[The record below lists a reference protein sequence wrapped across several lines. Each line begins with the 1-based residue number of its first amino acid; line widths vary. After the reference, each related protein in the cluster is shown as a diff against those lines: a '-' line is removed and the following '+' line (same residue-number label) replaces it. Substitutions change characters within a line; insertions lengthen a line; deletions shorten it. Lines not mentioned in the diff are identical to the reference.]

1 MIIKSTREAV
11 ILIIKKDDM
20 QYLDEITAVVREA
33 GFEPRNIVKISKT
46 DTSCYLPYGKIMK
59 LKYEIESNNVKKICV
74 YDRLKPRQITCLM
87 RELNVDVV
95 DQVMLLLRIF
105 QMHAGSKEAL
115 LQIEMAR
122 LNHEL
127 PLIREWIR
135 RSKMGELPGFLGGGR
150 YAIDIQYEHV
160 KRRLARIRKELA
172 ELRNKKR
179 SERERRRRSGWI
191 HIALI
196 GYTNAGK
203 TSLFNALTNLNKP
216 TGDELFTTLTP
227 KTYALNICGDEIGKI
242 VLVDTIG
249 FIKKLPIE
257 IVEAFK
263 VVLEEIKAA
272 DILLF
277 VIDASK
283 DLHLMYNEIDTALS
297 ILQNIGFEGKPIIV
311 ALNKIDLLNS
321 NPESKR
327 NIDDIAKSVD
337 EYLHSKN
344 VNVARIVPISAL
356 KNLNIDMLK
365 ESICQVAHQ
374 LKPLKNT
381 CMY

>member
-1 MIIKSTREAV
+1 M
-11 ILIIKKDDM
+11 IIKKDDI
-20 QYLDEITAVVREA
+20 QYLDEITAIVREA
-33 GFEPRNIVKISKT
+33 GFEPKSVVKISKT
-46 DTSCYLPYGKIMK
+46 DTSCYLSYGKILK
-59 LKYEIESNNVKKICV
+59 LKYEIENNNVKRVCI
-74 YDRLKPRQITCLM
+74 YDRLKPRQVTCLM
-87 RELNVDVV
+87 KELNVDVI

-122 LNHEL
+122 LSHEL
-127 PLIREWIR
+127 PLVREWIR

-150 YAIDIQYEHV
+150 YAIDIQYEHIR
-160 KRRLARIRKELA
+160 RRLARIRKELI
-172 ELRNKKR
+172 EIRSKKR
-179 SERERRRRSGWI
+179 NERERRRRSGWI

-216 TGDELFTTLTP
+216 TGDEMFTTLTP
-227 KTYALNICGDEIGKI
+227 KTYALNICSDEIRKI

-257 IVEAFK
+257 IIEAFK

-283 DLHLMYNEIDTALS
+283 DPHLIYNEIDTALS

-321 NPESKR
+321 NSENKR
-327 NIDDIAKSVD
+327 DISDIANSVS
-337 EYLHSKN
+337 EYLLSKN
-344 VNVARIVPISAL
+344 VNVLKIVPISAL
-356 KNLNIDMLK
+356 KNLNIDALK
-365 ESICQVAHQ
+365 ESICQAAYQ
-374 LKPLKNT
+374 LKALKNT
-381 CMY
+381 YMY